1 MQHLPPG
8 STRTDTLFPNTPLVR
23 SPSVGL
29 ASRSAGAKCL
39 GVASPVSCGAKPT
52 GPLVLFRPP
61 ARCLMSDGAKSRS
74 RGAKACARI
83 CAASSWREAKP
94 AVKSGWTSALRAS
107 DIIVFA
113 PAEHDRAVL
122 GERARDQIGRAH
134 V

>member
-1 MQHLPPG
+1 
-8 STRTDTLFPNTPLVR
+8 
-23 SPSVGL
+23 
-29 ASRSAGAKCL
+29 
-39 GVASPVSCGAKPT
+39 
-52 GPLVLFRPP
+52 
-61 ARCLMSDGAKSRS
+61 MSDGAKSRS

-122 GERARDQIGRAH
+122 DERARDLDHRLLRLEHLGEPHRAARFHPVADNSEERRVGKAIGSTWRH
-134 V
+134 RCSPYTKKKKQNL